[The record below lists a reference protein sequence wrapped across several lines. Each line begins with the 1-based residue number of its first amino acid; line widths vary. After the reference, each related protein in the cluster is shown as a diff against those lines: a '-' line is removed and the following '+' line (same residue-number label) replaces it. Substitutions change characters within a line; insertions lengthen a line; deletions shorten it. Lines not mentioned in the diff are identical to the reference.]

1 MPKIRGK
8 GHEILSFFNIE
19 YESYIKEI
27 VEELMSF
34 PESQFTLTLKR
45 KKPWLDILGR
55 DMSGVLC

>member
-1 MPKIRGK
+1 MPKVRGN

-34 PESQFTLTLKR
+34 PNSHFTLTLKR
-45 KKPWLDILGR
+45 KKP
-55 DMSGVLC
+55 